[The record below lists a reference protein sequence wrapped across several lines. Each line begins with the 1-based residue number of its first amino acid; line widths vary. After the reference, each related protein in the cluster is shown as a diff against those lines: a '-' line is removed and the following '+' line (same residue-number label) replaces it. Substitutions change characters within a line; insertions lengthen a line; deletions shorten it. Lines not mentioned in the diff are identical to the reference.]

1 MTITGFVLDG
11 ASGGST
17 EREFAAYRSFSPD
30 GCGTHYE
37 KTPRMIAGLPTCP
50 ERDLPDAAEAAA
62 VVIAKLAGDV
72 KDEARFLWARSI
84 LKPPSWYAQVSQ
96 ILREKYPQ
104 APVVVVDPYTFFGL
118 IRLQYNPE

>member
-11 ASGGST
+11 ASGAST
-17 EREFAAYRSFSPD
+17 EREFAAYRRFSPD

-37 KTPRMIAGLPTCP
+37 NAPRLIAGVPTCP
-50 ERDLPDAAEAAA
+50 ERDLPDSAEAAA
-62 VVIAKLAGDV
+62 EVIAKLAANV
-72 KDEARFLWARSI
+72 KTQARFLWARSI

-104 APVVVVDPYTFFGL
+104 APVEVVDPYTFFGL
-118 IRLQYNPE
+118 IRLHAGE